1 MVVQLLTAQCVW
13 VQIPF
18 HLNEIER
25 LLPLHRKSVLIPPL
39 REGGQ
44 EEGRK
49 PNPVGVRVMQFR
61 GLAASLRSEI
71 SRVRV

>member
-1 MVVQLLTAQCVW
+1 
-13 VQIPF
+13 
-18 HLNEIER
+18 
-25 LLPLHRKSVLIPPL
+25 LHRKSVLIPPL

-49 PNPVGVRVMQFR
+49 PNLVSVRVMQFR